1 MDYLCTNVMD
11 NQSVS
16 YGEWYDFVWSR
27 TRSIRKDITQQH
39 LCDLSSVALT
49 EKCARFHIHCAEAL
63 CEENIKDF
71 DPKINEENLSNC
83 LQSLKDFYYD
93 LSLRDIYCENEA
105 EFRSYEILLHLNDA
119 GILRDVKNYRK
130 QIRDSPQVKF
140 AIQVF
145 YSYQSNN
152 YINFF
157 KLAQKANYLMS
168 CVMHR
173 YFTHVRQQA
182 FKILR
187 KSYTSNSSSIQEYPN
202 HVLISSLG
210 FENDDELIQFCDH
223 IGLECSDNIVYLIR
237 GINEKNVI
245 KAKLSMRLVEDKRKC
260 TVGQVINGS
269 HLPLNPFKSVP
280 VHNSFDSDGRLK
292 SDAYEALDQQM
303 KTNCLNS
310 QSNTFEAT
318 VSDINNSTEPLF
330 GSLVMPKPRF
340 SAPSV
345 KSNSP
350 SIFSSSSKPLLFGSS
365 LSSQESKLNFSLD
378 SIINQESKPNAFSF
392 AKPSTAFQLP
402 QNPFPQ
408 ITKALPFNISSASSS
423 DGTKPIQMPPQV
435 HINQVSLPEPM
446 IDSNRSIN
454 EEMVEKLCHSV
465 SSDLIDSVS
474 KELLV
479 DICGQELE
487 KIRKSIIDEMA
498 SNIFADILLSVTNH
512 MIGEITS
519 NTIRE
524 EKERNEEKIIIEKV
538 SNQINNDLI
547 NNVVESQIKSI
558 SEKIYNESYEHF
570 VEKQNEMIAKDIFND
585 SFEIIVKDIATEV
598 IERENSERKSL
609 VKRIQQNRCKRLMQL
624 YFNKWKNWY
633 LKRKRH
639 QYYKKCFPAAPN
651 WNLNTCFS
659 SPLKSIPQKSYNNSV
674 EELIDQE
681 NELLANHIFNVSVE
695 MIIKEI
701 VAEVLVE
708 ESERRLDLVQEIKR
722 NRSKR
727 LQEKY
732 FDKWKNRYLKRKR
745 HKYYINSFPAAPN
758 WNSTDRPKT
767 PIKYSFS
774 EIDSDIENC
783 AKKFKRESDDKI
795 QIKKTSSSNQ
805 LKALFDEEVIKSK
818 DLTKRLSEVLDP
830 ISDNVFFH
838 SFTGDKSNI
847 DFNLGVDLDSEDMKE
862 EDENEVIVIYETS
875 TDKMNRIKRILSE
888 EKDNSFN
895 HFISYLTTGEY
906 ESNAQ

>member
-1 MDYLCTNVMD
+1 MD
-11 NQSVS
+11 NGSVS

-130 QIRDSPQVKF
+130 EIRDSPEVKF

-157 KLAQKANYLMS
+157 KLAQKADYL
-168 CVMHR
+168 
-173 YFTHVRQQA
+173 
-182 FKILR
+182 ILR
-187 KSYTSNSSSIQEYPN
+187 KSYTSNSSSVQEYPN

-260 TVGQVINGS
+260 TVGQVINGI
-269 HLPLNPFKSVP
+269 HLPLNPFKSIP

-318 VSDINNSTEPLF
+318 VSDINNSTKPLS
-330 GSLVMPKPRF
+330 GSLDMPKPRLN
-340 SAPSV
+340 ALSV
-345 KSNSP
+345 KSP
-350 SIFSSSSKPLLFGSS
+350 SIFSSSSKILFGSS
-365 LSSQESKLNFSLD
+365 PSQESKLNFSLD

-392 AKPSTAFQLP
+392 TKPSPAFQFP
-402 QNPFPQ
+402 QNSQ
-408 ITKALPFNISSASSS
+408 IPSFSLSFNIPSTSSS
-423 DGTKPIQMPPQV
+423 DGTKPIQMPPQI
-435 HINQVSLPEPM
+435 HINQVSIPEPM

-487 KIRKSIIDEMA
+487 KIRKSIIDEIA
-498 SNIFADILLSVTNH
+498 SNIFADILLNVTNH
-512 MIGEITS
+512 MIEEITS

-524 EKERNEEKIIIEKV
+524 EKQRNEEKIIIEKV

-558 SEKIYNESYEHF
+558 SEKVYNQSYEHF

-598 IERENSERKSL
+598 IERENNERKSL

-633 LKRKRH
+633 LRRKRH

-651 WNLNTCFS
+651 WNLSTCFS
-659 SPLKSIPQKSYNNSV
+659 SPLKSIPQKCYNNSV
-674 EELIDQE
+674 EELIEQE

-695 MIIKEI
+695 MIIEEI
-701 VAEVLVE
+701 VAQVLVE
-708 ESERRLDLVQEIKR
+708 ESERRLDLVQQIKN

-727 LQEKY
+727 LQQKY
-732 FDKWKNRYLKRKR
+732 FDKWKNSYLKRKR

-758 WNSTDRPKT
+758 WNSTDRPST
-767 PIKYSFS
+767 RIKYSFS

-795 QIKKTSSSNQ
+795 ENKKTSPSGND
-805 LKALFDEEVIKSK
+805 LRALFDEEVIKSK

-830 ISDNVFFH
+830 ISDNIFFH

-847 DFNLGVDLDSEDMKE
+847 DFNLGVDLDSQHMEE
-862 EDENEVIVIYETS
+862 EDENEVTVIYETS

-888 EKDNSFN
+888 QKDDSFN

-906 ESNAQ
+906 ESNAQQIESNLQ